1 MSIPVTRV
9 HYFRVVDQ
17 CMQNV
22 PGLQGEIRRLA
33 QTWLVEAQTESVPLE
48 KLGANLK
55 SGASE
60 FLRRLAWF
68 PALQADDEAYAGVLA
83 VLTQLGG
90 AESDVTEPL
99 LAMVP
104 VVQALAAADVS
115 TYAAIEV
122 ACAAVIDSVQAP
134 VSLWPE

>member
-9 HYFRVVDQ
+9 HYFRAVDQ

-33 QTWLVEAQTESVPLE
+33 QTWLVQAQTQERPLDE
-48 KLGANLK
+48 LAGAIQ
-55 SGASE
+55 SGAAN
-60 FLRRLAWF
+60 FLRRLAYF
-68 PALQADDEAYAGVLA
+68 PTLQADTVAYAGVLA

-90 AESDVTEPL
+90 TESDVTEPL
-99 LAMVP
+99 MAMLP
-104 VVQALAAADVS
+104 VVEALSAADLGS
-115 TYAAIEV
+115 FAAIEA
-122 ACAAVIDSVQAP
+122 ACSAVIDAVQAP